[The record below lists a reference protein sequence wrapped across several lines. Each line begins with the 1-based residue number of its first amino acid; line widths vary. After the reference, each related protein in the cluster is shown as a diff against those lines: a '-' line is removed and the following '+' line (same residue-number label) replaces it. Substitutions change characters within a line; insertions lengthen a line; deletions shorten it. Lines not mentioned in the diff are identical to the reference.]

1 MFLPNGTWLQPPG
14 FVHQMISETMQPNG
28 LEVSITN
35 SSLSANLTASAQQ
48 SDDGKTLV
56 VRLANVG
63 KRAVTLSLNVSGAAR
78 LGGDD
83 VVDATMWLLASPS
96 GDPLDANT
104 PAEPERVRP
113 VKRAIKATADI
124 TLPAASAA
132 VVVLGQPSA

>member
-63 KRAVTLSLNVSGAAR
+63 KRAVTLSLN
-78 LGGDD
+78 
-83 VVDATMWLLASPS
+83 DAVEHIWQYRS
-96 GDPLDANT
+96 
-104 PAEPERVRP
+104 
-113 VKRAIKATADI
+113 IHH
-124 TLPAASAA
+124 
-132 VVVLGQPSA
+132 